1 MASSFDGLGM
11 GYLGSERS
19 RFKSGEPSIGMALAG
34 LGLQKAGIIDD
45 LNEMGNPQSLL
56 RKKIIGAFS
65 PDQGHAIN
73 DGNKGY
79 QPSHNLWEAPPGTN
93 PNENAGAMIPP
104 AIDASVQPP
113 PQIAPGVAPS
123 PTPERTIDQHVDDV
137 IPKFSLVTQN
147 TLTPR
152 DASQDQ
158 QILAMA
164 SQPAPSPNSPIGQQ
178 QGGGGQIM
186 QAVLPQLAKL
196 LFA

>member
-1 MASSFDGLGM
+1 MASAFDGLGL
-11 GYLGSERS
+11 GYLGSERT
-19 RFKSGEPSIGMALAG
+19 RFKTGEPSLGMALAG
-34 LGLQKAGIIDD
+34 IGLQQAGIIDNLND
-45 LNEMGNPQSLL
+45 LGNPQAAL
-56 RKKIIGAFS
+56 RKKILGAFA
-65 PDQGHAIN
+65 PDQGRAIN

-79 QPSHNLWEAPPGTN
+79 QPSQNVWEAAPGSDVN
-93 PNENAGAMIPP
+93 QNAAAMIPP

-123 PTPERTIDQHVDDV
+123 PAPEKTIDQHVDDV
-137 IPKFSLVTQN
+137 IPKFSPVSQN

-164 SQPAPSPNSPIGQQ
+164 SQPAPPPNAPIGQQ